1 VIQSDIASATEIVYL
16 DDILV
21 NLQLK
26 ETKKIPNIFSLFIE

>member
-26 ETKKIPNIFSLFIE
+26 ETKKKKSPIFSLFL